1 MSFNK
6 FLKEEKLIKD
16 YVICFTFN
24 QGLIPDIKGKIID
37 WKTFEKRYCNEET
50 IYFEG
55 NNQGVTLVFHSKK
68 NMENSN
74 IHIPNTFDFVK
85 ENPKGL
91 YSQFEILMKELVK

>member
-24 QGLIPDIKGKIID
+24 QGLLPDKNGKIIN
-37 WKTFEKRYCNEET
+37 WKQFENKYCNEKT
-50 IYFEG
+50 LYFEG

-68 NMENSN
+68 NIKN
-74 IHIPNTFDFVK
+74 INNHIPDIEEFINK
-85 ENPKGL
+85 NPEGL
-91 YSQFEILMKELVK
+91 YSQFQILLKEQI